1 MNESIVFVLA
11 NCETFDSNPVIGVSI
26 PRENVKVQKYM
37 NVKNIIMMTAV
48 LFPARKNWK
57 MLSEN

>member
-11 NCETFDSNPVIGVSI
+11 NCETFDSNPVVGVMSI

-48 LFPARKNWK
+48 VFPARKN
-57 MLSEN
+57 